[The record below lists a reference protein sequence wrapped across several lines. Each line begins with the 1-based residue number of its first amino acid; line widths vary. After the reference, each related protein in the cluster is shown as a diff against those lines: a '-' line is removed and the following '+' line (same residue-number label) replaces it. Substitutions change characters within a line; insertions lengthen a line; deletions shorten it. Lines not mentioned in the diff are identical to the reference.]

1 MLRHKWNYLWNGIIY
16 FKSDSFITFIQYGL
30 GLSMKEDACHVLQAV
45 RVYHPLAIDS
55 QPHTQSI
62 SPILTRTTAA
72 CGIPSPPTIPRV
84 GLKTSSTSSLE
95 RRRKISHLI
104 LRKIICALS
113 KSKRV
118 GKLFAR
124 RMYLAAIAK
133 GFDGWLCTLDSFM
146 AAQWKLLIMNDNIS
160 ISLTLLV

>member
-1 MLRHKWNYLWNGIIY
+1 
-16 FKSDSFITFIQYGL
+16 
-30 GLSMKEDACHVLQAV
+30 MKEDTCHVLQVV

-55 QPHTQSI
+55 QPHTQNI

-72 CGIPSPPTIPRV
+72 CGIPSPPTIPRA
-84 GLKTSSTSSLE
+84 GLETSSPSSLE
-95 RRRKISHLI
+95 RRRKISCLI

-113 KSKRV
+113 KSKHV